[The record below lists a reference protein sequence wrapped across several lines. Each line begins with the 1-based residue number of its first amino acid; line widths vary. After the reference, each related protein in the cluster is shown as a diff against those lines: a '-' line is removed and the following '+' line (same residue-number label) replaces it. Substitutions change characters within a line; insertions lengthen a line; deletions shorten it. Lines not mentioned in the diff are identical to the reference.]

1 MGQVAVF
8 RDIQVTEL
16 PDVLPRTTLLA
27 ATMTSALQAN
37 SDSAQATAASLLE
50 FQPHVGNVAASDI
63 AALASELYSISSVLL
78 EFRAALTD
86 PRHARRRGL
95 VEEDKYVVLKSL
107 EFTFRDVKRLL
118 AGLSSGGATAAA
130 SLGVRIVNRD
140 KYRSV
145 WQQIETHFRNESNN
159 TLQTRITYYK
169 KFLKD
174 CTRLVVG

>member
-1 MGQVAVF
+1 
-8 RDIQVTEL
+8 
-16 PDVLPRTTLLA
+16 
-27 ATMTSALQAN
+27 MTSALQAN

-50 FQPHVGNVAASDI
+50 FQPHVGHPAASEV
-63 AALASELYSISSVLL
+63 AALASELYSTSSVLL

-86 PRHARRRGL
+86 PRHARRHGL

-118 AGLSSGGATAAA
+118 AGVSAAGVTTAAAA

-140 KYRSV
+140 QYRSV
-145 WQQIETHFRNESNN
+145 WQQIDAHFRSESNN
-159 TLQTRITYYK
+159 SLQTRISYYK
-169 KFLKD
+169 RFLKD